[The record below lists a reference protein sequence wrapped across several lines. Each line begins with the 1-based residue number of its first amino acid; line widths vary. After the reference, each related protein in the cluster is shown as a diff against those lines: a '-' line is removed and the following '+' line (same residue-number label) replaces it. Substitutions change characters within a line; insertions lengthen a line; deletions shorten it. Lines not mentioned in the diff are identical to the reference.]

1 MPAQRWDSSAA
12 VDLADSEEPRRAIP
26 VVFGAGHNQCAGFYH
41 PAVDDPAGEA
51 VMICAPWGWDEVAS
65 YRPRR
70 RLAEFLAEEG
80 HPTLRFDLPGAGD
93 STGEPDEPELL
104 EAWIMAIGSAIEW
117 LRGLGGERVAVVGL
131 GLGGLLARE
140 AVRRGLAV
148 EDLVIWGAPASGR
161 AFVREIQAFARLQ
174 TSRGDDAGSLP
185 EGWQEVGGY
194 VLSAETLTVLKALP
208 TEVGATPSLSRALL
222 MKRDGV
228 GGDESFAEALRAAG
242 VEVAVDEGQGWSG
255 VINHP
260 EASAM
265 PPAAA
270 SRIARWLDEAAAP
283 PTYYSSVE
291 GTASLTLADGVVETP
306 FVVRR
311 EARDLYGVLAMPAE
325 PRRDGLCAV
334 LLNAG
339 AIQHTG
345 PNRLW
350 VEAARRW
357 AAAGVPT
364 LRLDLEG
371 IGEADGDEWRMHETG
386 DFYELR
392 FVDQVID
399 VLDVLEKQGIGER
412 FVCAGLCSG
421 AYWSV
426 QAALADERV
435 KAAVMLNGGA
445 LSWHEQL
452 AENRAVHRF
461 DRVFSFDW
469 WRRLVLGG
477 IRRPSVGEFA
487 SVLRAR
493 LRSVWRTVRA
503 KVGRGSKGSGPIA
516 SDLDLLHARGVRV
529 VLAFS
534 GGEALARELADE
546 GVWER
551 LDEWP
556 NVARRTLPGNDHTL
570 RSLPAQEAAAEILDA
585 ELNRAAAA
593 AKPQSP

>member
-1 MPAQRWDSSAA
+1 VSDQRSDWPAPI
-12 VDLADSEEPRRAIP
+12 DLADSEDARRAIP
-26 VVFGAGHNQCAGFYH
+26 VVFGAGPNQCAGFYH
-41 PAVDDPAGEA
+41 PAIDDPAGEA
-51 VMICAPWGWDEVAS
+51 VLICAPWGWDEVAS

-70 RLAEFLAEEG
+70 RLAEFLAGEG
-80 HPTLRFDLPGAGD
+80 HPTLRFDLPGTGD
-93 STGEPDEPELL
+93 STGEPDEPEVL
-104 EAWIMAIGSAIEW
+104 EAWITAIESATGW
-117 LRGLGGERVAVVGL
+117 LRGLGAERVAVVGL

-140 AVRRGLAV
+140 AVRRGLSV

-161 AFVREIQAFARLQ
+161 AFVREIKAFARLQ
-174 TSRGDDAGSLP
+174 TSRGDDAGALP

-194 VLSAETLTVLKALP
+194 VLAAATLAALKALP
-208 TEVGATPSLSRALL
+208 AEVGAPPSLSRALL

-228 GGDESFAEALRAAG
+228 GGDESFAEALRDAG
-242 VEVAVDEGQGWSG
+242 VEVAVDEGEGWSG

-260 EASAM
+260 ESSMM
-265 PPAAA
+265 PPTAA
-270 SRIARWLDEAAAP
+270 SRIARWLEEAAPP

-291 GTASLTLADGVVETP
+291 GSPALTLPDGVVETP
-306 FVVRR
+306 FVFRR
-311 EARDLYGVLAMPAE
+311 EAGDLYGVLAMPATA
-325 PRRDGLCAV
+325 RDDGLCAV

-350 VEAARRW
+350 TEAARRW

-399 VLDVLEKQGIGER
+399 VLDALTKQGIGER
-412 FVCAGLCSG
+412 FLCAGLCSG

-435 KAAVMLNGGA
+435 EAVVMLNGGA
-445 LSWHEQL
+445 LSWHERL

-461 DRVFSFDW
+461 DRVFSLDW
-469 WRRLVLGG
+469 WQRLLRGG
-477 IRRPSVGEFA
+477 IRRPSVAEFA

-493 LRSVWRTVRA
+493 LRGLWRTVRA
-503 KVGRGSKGSGPIA
+503 KVGPGGKASGPIA
-516 SDLDLLHARGVRV
+516 SDLDRLRARDVRV

-534 GGEALARELADE
+534 GGEALARELTDE
-546 GVWER
+546 GVAER

-556 NVARRTLPGNDHTL
+556 NVVRRTLPGNDHTL